1 MAKSETWYDSQ
12 ANAAKLISYAALL
25 VLLGSIFWAGYS
37 AFVVTFPP
45 APIQTA
51 TVGTAPATLIQT
63 ASHADYHTAVFS
75 VIAGISVSAFLYGV
89 SAIIDLLIV
98 QCEALR
104 TRR

>member
-12 ANAAKLISYAALL
+12 ANTAKLISYAALL
-25 VLLGSIFWAGYS
+25 VLLGSIGWAAYS
-37 AFVVTFPP
+37 AWNTYH
-45 APIQTA
+45 
-51 TVGTAPATLIQT
+51 GTDAHQ
-63 ASHADYHTAVFS
+63 DYHAAMFS
-75 VIAGISVSAFLYGV
+75 VIGGMTAAGFLYGM

>member
-1 MAKSETWYDSQ
+1 MAKTETWYDSQ

-25 VLLGSIFWAGYS
+25 VLLGSVVWAGFS
-37 AFVVTFPP
+37 AW
-45 APIQTA
+45 Q
-51 TVGTAPATLIQT
+51 
-63 ASHADYHTAVFS
+63 SHLSGKDDYHAAMFS
-75 VIAGISVSAFLYGV
+75 AIGGIVAAAFLYGI

>member
-25 VLLGSIFWAGYS
+25 VLLGSIGWAFYS
-37 AFVVTFPP
+37 ALVVTFAP
-45 APIQTA
+45 AQSQPTATAPATIIQTA
-51 TVGTAPATLIQT
+51 T
-63 ASHADYHTAVFS
+63 HADYHTAVFS
-75 VIAGISVSAFLYGV
+75 VIAGITASAFLYGL

>member
-25 VLLGSIFWAGYS
+25 VLLGSIGWAGYS

-45 APIQTA
+45 AQDLPAST
-51 TVGTAPATLIQT
+51 TTAPAAIVQSAT
-63 ASHADYHTAVFS
+63 HVDYHTAVFS
-75 VIAGISVSAFLYGV
+75 VIAGITASAFLYAL